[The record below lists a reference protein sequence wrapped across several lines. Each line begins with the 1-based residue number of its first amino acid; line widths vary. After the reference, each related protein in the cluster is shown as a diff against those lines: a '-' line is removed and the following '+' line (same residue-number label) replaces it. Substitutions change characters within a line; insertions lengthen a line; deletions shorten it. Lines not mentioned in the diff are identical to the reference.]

1 MPVGGV
7 DAVAAREY
15 LNAGATAVGVGSPL
29 VGDAADGGSL
39 TALRDRTRALLAVV
53 GDASPVRVVS

>member
-1 MPVGGV
+1 MGGV
-7 DAVAAREY
+7 DELAAREY

-39 TALRDRTRALLAVV
+39 TALRARARSFLAVV
-53 GDASPVRVVS
+53 QKASFAGEAS